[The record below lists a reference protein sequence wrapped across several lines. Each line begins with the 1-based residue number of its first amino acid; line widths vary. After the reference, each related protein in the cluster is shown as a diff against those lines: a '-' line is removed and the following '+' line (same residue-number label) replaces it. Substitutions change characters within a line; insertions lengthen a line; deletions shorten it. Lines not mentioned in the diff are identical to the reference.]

1 MKGDNM
7 ANLSDKIVNS
17 VIITAIARGAMVIA
31 LPVIYVIVQL
41 YSSQQATA
49 LETMKKDLTNQIMA
63 AQAVASSAQSS
74 ASDASTATVA
84 LSTRLTA
91 VETNQAAAATSNEK
105 FQTAT
110 LNRLDRVQ
118 DSIVGL
124 SNTVAA
130 LTATLQAVVDDK
142 RSRPP

>member
-1 MKGDNM
+1 M
-7 ANLSDKIVNS
+7 SDMNTSEKIVNS
-17 VIITAIARGAMVIA
+17 VIITAIARVAMVLA
-31 LPVIYVIVQL
+31 LPVIYAVFQL
-41 YSSQQATA
+41 YSSQQAAT
-49 LETMKKDLTNQIMA
+49 LDRMKMDLTGQILA

-91 VETNQAAAATSNEK
+91 VETKQSEAATSNEK
-105 FQTAT
+105 FQAAT

-130 LTATLQAVVDDK
+130 LTATLQTIVDDK
-142 RSRPP
+142 RRQPP